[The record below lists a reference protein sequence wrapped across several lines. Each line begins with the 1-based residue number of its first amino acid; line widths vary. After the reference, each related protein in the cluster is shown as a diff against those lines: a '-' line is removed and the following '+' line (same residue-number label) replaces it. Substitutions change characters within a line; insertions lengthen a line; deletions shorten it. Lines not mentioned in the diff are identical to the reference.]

1 MGKDRDEHKT
11 EYDLDHLIRSSYG
24 LGDDQILE
32 RMKIAE
38 ETVDDSQ
45 IPPEPEDGFQR
56 LLEEC
61 DRRNLKPHFAEDYEN
76 EKEKEGEKKD
86 ERKIRCLG
94 PLIKVALAAAVLGSV
109 LLMTSISAGAKRSYR
124 YEQSSREGVKSDVA
138 IDNEENNKNSGS
150 LEMAYK
156 EIHEQLGINV
166 LKLGYKPKGMKYLK
180 TAVSGRHATIYLEYN
195 ENSLYVV
202 QNLKT
207 VENSFNMISDRIN
220 GDSVYN
226 QWFDREIEIESA
238 KTENGEIEYSVQIT
252 EGNAYY
258 YISGIIEL
266 EEFEKIVKDLTLAE

>member
-124 YEQSSREGVKSDVA
+124 YEQSSRENVKNDVA
-138 IDNEENNKNSGS
+138 LNNEENNRNSGS
-150 LEMAYK
+150 LEKAYQ
-156 EIHEQLGINV
+156 EIYNQMGINV
-166 LKLGYKPKGMKYLK
+166 LKLGYKPKDMKYLK
-180 TAVSGRHATIYLEYN
+180 TAVGSRHATIYFEYKGN
-195 ENSLYVV
+195 NFYIV
-202 QNLKT
+202 QDLKT
-207 VENSFNMISDRIN
+207 DDNSSNQISDRKE
-220 GDSVYN
+220 GTPVYN
-226 QWFDREIEIESA
+226 ADIDRNIQIEAAVTSS
-238 KTENGEIEYSVQIT
+238 GETEYSVQIA

-258 YISGIIEL
+258 YVSGIIEL
-266 EEFEKIVKDLTLAE
+266 EEFKNIVEDLRLSE

>member
-124 YEQSSREGVKSDVA
+124 YEQSERENVKNDVA
-138 IDNEENNKNSGS
+138 FNNEENNRNTGS
-150 LEMAYK
+150 LEAAYQ
-156 EIHEQLGINV
+156 EIYNKLGINV

-180 TAVSGRHATIYLEYN
+180 TAVSGSHATIYFEYKG
-195 ENSLYVV
+195 NSFYVV
-202 QNLKT
+202 QDLKT
-207 VENSFNMISDRIN
+207 DDNSANMVSDRVNEIF
-220 GDSVYN
+220 VYN
-226 QWFDREIEIESA
+226 DWFNENLGIEEA
-238 KTENGEIEYSVQIT
+238 VTEEGEIEYSVRIAKS
-252 EGNAYY
+252 NATYY
-258 YISGIIEL
+258 LSGIVEL
-266 EEFEKIVKDLTLAE
+266 EEFEYIIKDLKLME

>member
-1 MGKDRDEHKT
+1 MGKDRDEHKK

-38 ETVDDSQ
+38 ETVDDRQ

-61 DRRNLKPHFAEDYEN
+61 DRRKLTPHFAEDYEDK
-76 EKEKEGEKKD
+76 KEKEGEAES

-124 YEQSSREGVKSDVA
+124 YEQSTRENVKNDVA
-138 IDNEENNKNSGS
+138 FDNEENNKNLGT
-150 LEMAYK
+150 LEVAYQ
-156 EIHEQLGINV
+156 EIYNKMGINV
-166 LKLGYKPKGMKYLK
+166 LKLGYKPKALKYLK
-180 TAVSGRHATIYLEYN
+180 TAVSSRHATIYFDYKG
-195 ENSLYVV
+195 NSFYIV
-202 QNLKT
+202 QDLKT
-207 VENSFNMISDRIN
+207 DNNSSNQMSDRKEEII
-220 GDSVYN
+220 VYN
-226 QWFDREIEIESA
+226 ADIDRNIQIETAIISS
-238 KTENGEIEYSVQIT
+238 GETEYSIQIT

-258 YISGIIEL
+258 YVSGIIEL
-266 EEFEKIVKDLTLAE
+266 EEFKNIVEDLRLSE

>member
-124 YEQSSREGVKSDVA
+124 YEQSERENVKNDVA
-138 IDNEENNKNSGS
+138 FDNEENNTNSGS
-150 LEMAYK
+150 LEEAYQ
-156 EIHEQLGINV
+156 EIYNQIGINV
-166 LKLGYKPKGMKYLK
+166 LQLGFRPPGFKYLK
-180 TAVSGRHATIYLEYN
+180 MAINNRHATLYFDYKGNRFYMLQQLRTS
-195 ENSLYVV
+195 ENSATTL
-202 QNLKT
+202 
-207 VENSFNMISDRIN
+207 SDRKS
-220 GDSVYN
+220 DETVYN
-226 QWFDREIEIESA
+226 TTLKKEIAIEEA
-238 KTENGEIEYSVQIT
+238 VVNEGEIEYSAQII
-252 EGNAYY
+252 EGDAYY
-258 YISGIIEL
+258 YLAGIL
-266 EEFEKIVKDLTLAE
+266 DKDDFENILKDLYFRE

>member
-124 YEQSSREGVKSDVA
+124 YEQSERENVKNDVA
-138 IDNEENNKNSGS
+138 LNNEENYKNSGS
-150 LEMAYK
+150 LERAYQ
-156 EIHEQLGINV
+156 EIYNKLGINV
-166 LKLGYKPKGMKYLK
+166 LKLGYKPEGMQYLK
-180 TAVSGRHATIYLEYN
+180 SAISGRHATIYFVYKGNSFYVLQDLKTD
-195 ENSLYVV
+195 ENSSNV
-202 QNLKT
+202 K
-207 VENSFNMISDRIN
+207 SDRVEAI
-220 GDSVYN
+220 SVYN
-226 QWFDREIEIESA
+226 SWLEKNIDIESA
-238 KTENGEIEYSVQIT
+238 TTETGETEYSVRLA

-258 YISGIIEL
+258 FVTGIVEI
-266 EEFEKIVKDLTLAE
+266 EEFKKIVEDLFFME

>member
-56 LLEEC
+56 LLEER

-124 YEQSSREGVKSDVA
+124 YEQSERENVKNDVA
-138 IDNEENNKNSGS
+138 FDNEENNTNSGS
-150 LEMAYK
+150 LEEAYQ
-156 EIHEQLGINV
+156 EIYKKIGINV
-166 LKLGYKPKGMKYLK
+166 LQLGYKPKELKYVK
-180 TAVSGRHATIYLEYN
+180 TAISGRRATMYFDYKGNNFSII
-195 ENSLYVV
+195 
-202 QNLKT
+202 QGLKT
-207 VENSFNMISDRIN
+207 VESSFNSISDREN
-220 GDSVYN
+220 TCHAYSD
-226 QWFDREIEIESA
+226 WFEKDFEIESA
-238 KTENGEIEYSVQIT
+238 TTEKGEIEYSVQIT
-252 EGNAYY
+252 EGNTYY
-258 YISGIIEL
+258 YLAGIIEL
-266 EEFEKIVKDLTLAE
+266 EEFEMIIEDLKLTE